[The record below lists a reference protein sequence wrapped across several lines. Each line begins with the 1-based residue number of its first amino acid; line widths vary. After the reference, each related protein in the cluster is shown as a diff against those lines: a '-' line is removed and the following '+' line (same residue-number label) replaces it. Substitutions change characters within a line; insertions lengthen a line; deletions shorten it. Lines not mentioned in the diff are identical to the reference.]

1 MLAALRR
8 SLASNMQFEV
18 EVNGRSTTV
27 TVNRRESRFSVALA
41 DREWLVDAAAVGPHT
56 LSLLIERA
64 GATPAD
70 TGVVESREVSLAQD
84 PVTGQLVAGLGAV
97 SIVVGLNS
105 RRRWGRK
112 DETGQSATGP
122 QRIVAPMPGKI
133 VRVLAT
139 VGDNVG
145 HRQPVVVI
153 EAMKMEN
160 ELRATRDGV
169 LTEILVREGQSV
181 DAGTVLAIITPS

>member
-1 MLAALRR
+1 
-8 SLASNMQFEV
+8 MQFEV

-27 TVNRRESRFSVALA
+27 TVNRRESRFSVAVA
-41 DREWLVDAAAVGPHT
+41 EREWLVDAAPVGSHT
-56 LSLLIERA
+56 LSLLVEP
-64 GATPAD
+64 GSVTTAD
-70 TGVVESREVSLAQD
+70 TGIVESREVSLAQD
-84 PVTGQLVAGLGAV
+84 PVTGQLVVGLGPA

-122 QRIVAPMPGKI
+122 QRIVAPMPGKV
-133 VRVLAT
+133 VRVLAK
-139 VGDNVG
+139 VGEQVG

-160 ELRATRDGV
+160 ELRATRAGV
-169 LTEILVREGQSV
+169 LTDILVREGESV
-181 DAGTVLAIITPS
+181 DAGTVLAIITPPEEP